1 MWNRYSYATEFYYH
15 DSKVNIL
22 KTGYRE
28 HTYFQNVLLKK
39 KKSIK
44 GNKFSQ
50 IKQNNNMKF
59 EELIFH

>member
-1 MWNRYSYATEFYYH
+1 MFY
-15 DSKVNIL
+15 L
-22 KTGYRE
+22 KK
-28 HTYFQNVLLKK
+28 KK